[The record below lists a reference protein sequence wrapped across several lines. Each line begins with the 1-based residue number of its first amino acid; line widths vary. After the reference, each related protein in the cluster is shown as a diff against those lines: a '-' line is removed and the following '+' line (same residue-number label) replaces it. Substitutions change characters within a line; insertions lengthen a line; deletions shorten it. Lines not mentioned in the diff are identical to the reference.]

1 MPSRRRAQPAPEGPS
16 KAWLDSYA
24 DAMTLL
30 LAFFVLLFAMS
41 NLDVRKYEAFFEGL
55 NGPQESAATGTLEGT
70 TAEFI
75 PPPAPSP
82 LTVVNEDD
90 TPAENTEMETVS
102 AVEPV
107 DQSDVDAAAVEE
119 ADDVDPCS
127 SGDGSSVSLEDEL
140 FRVTRAAAEALVE
153 ELDAALASQLDQS
166 EYSVD
171 LEQRGVVVRLADNA
185 LFDSGA
191 AALDDDARD
200 VLAVVAGVL
209 TNQQD
214 NDIEVEGHT
223 DNRPTNAATF
233 PTNWELSTA
242 RATNVLRELLE
253 NPDLDASRFAAV
265 GRADTIPRGDN
276 ATDAGRAENRRTEI
290 VVLFPEM
297 LPSTC

>member
-1 MPSRRRAQPAPEGPS
+1 VPSRRREQPAPEGPS

-41 NLDVRKYEAFFEGL
+41 NLDVKKYEAFFEGL
-55 NGPQESAATGTLEGT
+55 NGPMENAAAGEFEGT
-70 TAEFI
+70 AAEFI

-82 LTVVNEDD
+82 IAVVDD
-90 TPAENTEMETVS
+90 DETPDDDVELMPVTES
-102 AVEPV
+102 AP
-107 DQSDVDAAAVEE
+107 DAAAEE
-119 ADDVDPCS
+119 AADDVDPCAT
-127 SGDGSSVSLEDEL
+127 GDGSSVSLEDEL
-140 FRVTRAAAEALVE
+140 FRVTRAAAEALVA
-153 ELDAALASQLDQS
+153 ELDAALSSQLDTS

-191 AALDDDARD
+191 ASLDDDARSVLGVVAD
-200 VLAVVAGVL
+200 VLTGQA
-209 TNQQD
+209 D

-276 ATDAGRAENRRTEI
+276 TTEEGRAENRRTEI

>member
-1 MPSRRRAQPAPEGPS
+1 
-16 KAWLDSYA
+16 
-24 DAMTLL
+24 
-30 LAFFVLLFAMS
+30 VLLFAMS
-41 NLDVRKYEAFFEGL
+41 NLDVKKYEAFFEGL
-55 NGPQESAATGTLEGT
+55 NGPMENAAAGEFEGT
-70 TAEFI
+70 AAEFI

-82 LTVVNEDD
+82 IAVVDD
-90 TPAENTEMETVS
+90 DETPDDDVELMPVTES
-102 AVEPV
+102 AP
-107 DQSDVDAAAVEE
+107 DAAAEE
-119 ADDVDPCS
+119 AADDVDPCAT
-127 SGDGSSVSLEDEL
+127 GDGSSVSLEDEL
-140 FRVTRAAAEALVE
+140 FRVTRAAAEALVA
-153 ELDAALASQLDQS
+153 ELDAALSSQLDTS

-191 AALDDDARD
+191 ASLDDDARSVLGVVAD
-200 VLAVVAGVL
+200 VLTGQA
-209 TNQQD
+209 D

-276 ATDAGRAENRRTEI
+276 TTEEGRAENRRTEI